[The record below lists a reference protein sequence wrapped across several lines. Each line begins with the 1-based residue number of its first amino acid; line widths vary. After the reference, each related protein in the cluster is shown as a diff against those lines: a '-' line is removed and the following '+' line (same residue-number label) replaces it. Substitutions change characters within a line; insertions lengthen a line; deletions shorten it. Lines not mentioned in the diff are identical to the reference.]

1 MANPSLASLST
12 TRPSPATDSS
22 LKLFSHYFI
31 TMNTR
36 VIDSICAM
44 FNDYHGNETT
54 PSWVMELLT
63 QSLPEENIQRLNNW
77 RRNYPEQWQRYG
89 IYVM

>member
-1 MANPSLASLST
+1 
-12 TRPSPATDSS
+12 
-22 LKLFSHYFI
+22 
-31 TMNTR
+31 MNNR
-36 VIDSICAM
+36 VINSICAM

-63 QSLPEENIQRLNNW
+63 QSSLEDNLQRLNNW
-77 RRNYPEQWQRYG
+77 RANYPNQWQRYG